1 MRNIIITMLLA
12 AILASC
18 ASTRKTEAE
27 KQAEAM
33 AIKAMIADSTAN
45 RTFTVEVEYVVPRRM
60 ESRFLTS
67 TYTVRI
73 SGDSIMSNLPYYGVA
88 YKASFE
94 REGPLDFDGHIDNY
108 TISYP
113 KEGITR
119 VKLFT
124 RNKLERLEYIFDIM
138 DDGDVSLDV
147 FSADRD
153 RINFTG
159 EMVLRN
165 PSPNR

>member
-1 MRNIIITMLLA
+1 MRDIIITMLLA
-12 AILASC
+12 AVLASC
-18 ASTRKTEAE
+18 ASTRKTEAA
-27 KQAEAM
+27 KQAEAI
-33 AIKAMIADSTAN
+33 ALKALIANSTAS
-45 RTFTVEVEYVVPRRM
+45 RTFTVEVGYVVPRRM

-67 TYTVRI
+67 TYTVRL

-124 RNKLERLEYIFDIM
+124 RNKLERLEYIFDVM

-147 FSADRD
+147 YSADRD

>member
-1 MRNIIITMLLA
+1 MRDVIITMLLA
-12 AILASC
+12 AVLASC
-18 ASTRKTEAE
+18 ASARKTEAA
-27 KQAEAM
+27 KQAEAI
-33 AIKAMIADSTAN
+33 ALKALIANSTAN
-45 RTFTVEVEYVVPRRM
+45 RTFTVEVGYVVPRRM
-60 ESRFLTS
+60 ESRFLTY
-67 TYTVRI
+67 TYTVRL

-124 RNKLERLEYIFDIM
+124 RNKQERLEYIFDIM

-147 FSADRD
+147 YSADRD
-153 RINFTG
+153 KINFMG
-159 EMVLRN
+159 EILKTDSN
-165 PSPNR
+165 N

>member
-1 MRNIIITMLLA
+1 MRDIIITMLLA
-12 AILASC
+12 AVLASC
-18 ASTRKTEAE
+18 ASTRKTEAA
-27 KQAEAM
+27 KQAEAI
-33 AIKAMIADSTAN
+33 ALKALIANSTAN
-45 RTFTVEVEYVVPRRM
+45 RTFTVEVGYVVPRRM

-67 TYTVRI
+67 TYTVRL

-124 RNKLERLEYIFDIM
+124 RNKLERLEYIFDVM

-147 FSADRD
+147 YSADRD

>member
-1 MRNIIITMLLA
+1 MRDIIITMLLA
-12 AILASC
+12 AVLASC
-18 ASTRKTEAE
+18 ASTRKTEAA
-27 KQAEAM
+27 KQAEAI
-33 AIKAMIADSTAN
+33 ALKALIANSTAN
-45 RTFTVEVEYVVPRRM
+45 RTFTVEVGYVVPRRM

-67 TYTVRI
+67 TYTVRL

-147 FSADRD
+147 YSADRD

>member
-1 MRNIIITMLLA
+1 MLLA
-12 AILASC
+12 VILASC

-119 VKLFT
+119 VKLFKGT
-124 RNKLERLEYIFDIM
+124 SWN
-138 DDGDVSLDV
+138 GWNTS
-147 FSADRD
+147 S
-153 RINFTG
+153 TSWTT
-159 EMVLRN
+159 EMC
-165 PSPNR
+165 PSMCTLQTATE

>member
-1 MRNIIITMLLA
+1 MRDVIITMLLA
-12 AILASC
+12 AVLASC
-18 ASTRKTEAE
+18 ASTRKTEAA
-27 KQAEAM
+27 KQAEAI
-33 AIKAMIADSTAN
+33 ALKALIANSTAS
-45 RTFTVEVEYVVPRRM
+45 RTFTVEVGYVVPRRM

-108 TISYP
+108 TTSYP

-124 RNKLERLEYIFDIM
+124 RNKLERLEYIFDVM

-147 FSADRD
+147 YSADRD

-159 EMVLRN
+159 EMVLRD

>member
-12 AILASC
+12 VILASC

-33 AIKAMIADSTAN
+33 SIKAMIADSTAN

-124 RNKLERLEYIFDIM
+124 RNKLERLEYIFDVM

-147 FSADRD
+147 YSADRD

-159 EMVLRN
+159 EMVLTY
-165 PSPNR
+165 PSTNR

>member
-1 MRNIIITMLLA
+1 MRDVIITMLLA
-12 AILASC
+12 AVLASC
-18 ASTRKTEAE
+18 ASTRKTEAA
-27 KQAEAM
+27 KQAEAI
-33 AIKAMIADSTAN
+33 ALKALIAKSMAN
-45 RTFTVEVEYVVPRRM
+45 RTFTVEVGYVVPRRM

-67 TYTVRI
+67 TYTVRL

-124 RNKLERLEYIFDIM
+124 RNKLERLEYIFDVM

-147 FSADRD
+147 YSADRD